1 MHRDV
6 SRSSLRGHVQK
17 CKHLIKSI
25 CHVWMQPLQRL
36 FLSSYFLKEIM
47 RNIVEQVSLFS
58 WFCNAIA
65 RHVKRVKHFTLQ
77 DMCSVCSVN
86 LAITSQ
92 GVSKNAGH
100 HRITIR
106 DMCLEAQHGT
116 VGKHNLHTI
125 QNESLWY
132 ISIYILT
139 HPAHESLPFIWL
151 TLGVKVTPARHCKG
165 VLWSYDVLWKV
176 CRNPWA
182 TLCLIALGS
191 SVQGHNNSFQIV
203 EGHINGLKHSHNISK
218 YYKICQNSKY
228 QMCINIINIKALQN
242 CDTLGKSKEF
252 ALASWRSLPFTPVW
266 DTWQLHRTL
275 PGKLGHGTVQPLS
288 SAKL

>member
-1 MHRDV
+1 M
-6 SRSSLRGHVQK
+6 SRLNATSSK
-17 CKHLIKSI
+17 I
-25 CHVWMQPLQRL
+25 
-36 FLSSYFLKEIM
+36 FLSSYVMKEIM
-47 RNIVEQVSLFS
+47 RNIVEQVSFCS

-132 ISIYILT
+132 ISIYILI

-218 YYKICQNSKY
+218 YDKICQNSK
-228 QMCINIINIKALQN
+228 CQN
-242 CDTLGKSKEF
+242 MSNVHQHPSTSRHCKTATLWASLRSSLWLPGGASHSRRSETPDSF
-252 ALASWRSLPFTPVW
+252 TEHCQASWDMGPCSLSA
-266 DTWQLHRTL
+266 
-275 PGKLGHGTVQPLS
+275 QPS
-288 SAKL
+288 FIA